1 MGVSGVD
8 LDFSAINK
16 KIQSIPIAENG
27 FITILAKDGLIL
39 YHNNNEY
46 MTKNIKDIYSE
57 DLLNNLIGV

>member
-16 KIQSIPIAENG
+16 KIHSIPIAEND

-39 YHNNNEY
+39 YHNN
-46 MTKNIKDIYSE
+46 KNIWQKT
-57 DLLNNLIGV
+57 